1 MTIIREQLS
10 VDLEP
15 KKDPVPPIWAY
26 YRPFN
31 ETCSWHS
38 KSTKTKIYV
47 TNYARYTMLK
57 NHFPR
62 FTLGHMTS
70 VRISKENW
78 STITILKPWHCQN
91 FNYKKKGNDGKV

>member
-1 MTIIREQLS
+1 M
-10 VDLEP
+10 
-15 KKDPVPPIWAY
+15 
-26 YRPFN
+26 F
-31 ETCSWHS
+31 
-38 KSTKTKIYV
+38 
-47 TNYARYTMLK
+47 ARYTILK

-62 FTLGHMTS
+62 FTLVHMTS